1 VSKPITEL
9 VDELPTGGVTVMVLR
24 GLDFVIPGQ
33 WNNLVGFENTV
44 KTITGEDDPA
54 YIQQVSERALWLYN
68 DKKQEQDYQ
77 RALWLYQ
84 TIDSAGT
91 ALGAAAL
98 ANKIG
103 ANISFL
109 GFLNQLTP
117 KPNKAQAIDLSLK
130 LVAELVGF
138 CLINGIPGDNIGDF
152 LAALGGYGGESLMR
166 MTALVCLDGL
176 IPLGPD
182 FISSALSTIGNLTTE
197 ELEQNEGF
205 KRINDVIPGDNS
217 EGKLQFI
224 QGSFDSVKGWMG
236 DFVSQH
242 DLTPEKVVKNL
253 QGFVDITNDKLDYV
267 AAFLDMTTNYYTHTG
282 TQTLARRLIE
292 RAAAEI

>member
-1 VSKPITEL
+1 MSKSITQL
-9 VDELPTGGVTVMVLR
+9 VDELPTGGITVMVLR

-54 YIQQVSERALWLYN
+54 YLQQVSERALWLYN
-68 DKKQEQDYQ
+68 DKNEGYQ

-84 TIDSAGT
+84 SIDSAGT
-91 ALGAAAL
+91 ALGTAAL

-103 ANISFL
+103 ENISFL
-109 GFLNQLTP
+109 GFLNKLTP
-117 KPNKAQAIDLSLK
+117 KANKAQSIDLSLK
-130 LVAELVGF
+130 LVTELVGF
-138 CLINGIPGDNIGDF
+138 CLINGIPGDSIGDF
-152 LAALGGYGGESLMR
+152 LAALGDYGGESLMR

-182 FISSALSTIGNLTTE
+182 FISSALSTIENLTPK

-205 KRINDVIPGDNS
+205 KRINDVIPGKDS
-217 EGKLQFI
+217 ESKLNFVQE
-224 QGSFDSVKGWMG
+224 SFGSVKGWMG

-292 RAAAEI
+292 RASAEI